1 MNLTKYFFRVDL
13 TVSPDV
19 SKRIVVSDAN
29 VLINLLHIDRL
40 DLIVELEGYEFLIPE
55 NVNAE
60 ITRDRERLD
69 EFIQAGWLT
78 VITLNTVPAL
88 ELYADL
94 VQRMGKGEA
103 ACLALAEVNGWLIS
117 SDEKKAFLR
126 EVEKRLAPGSLIT
139 TPGLMLLGIRA
150 NLMTLE
156 EADVAKA
163 LLEVRKFRMSFG
175 SFREL
180 LPQLRRTSTT

>member
-1 MNLTKYFFRVDL
+1 MNLTKLFFRVDL

-19 SKRIVVSDAN
+19 PKRIVVSDAN

-40 DLIVELEGYEFLIPE
+40 DLIVELEEYEFIIPE
-55 NVNAE
+55 NVNTE

-69 EFIQAGWLT
+69 EFIQAGRLK
-78 VITLNTVPAL
+78 IIALNTVPAL
-88 ELYADL
+88 ELFADL
-94 VQRMGKGEA
+94 IQRMGKGEA
-103 ACLALAEVNGWLIS
+103 ACLALAEINDWLIC
-117 SDEKKAFLR
+117 SDEKRAFLR

-139 TPGLMLLGIRA
+139 TPGLMILGIRA

-156 EADVAKA
+156 EADEAKA
-163 LLEVRKFRMSFG
+163 LLEIRKFRMSFG

-180 LPQLRRTSTT
+180 LSQRRRPFPI